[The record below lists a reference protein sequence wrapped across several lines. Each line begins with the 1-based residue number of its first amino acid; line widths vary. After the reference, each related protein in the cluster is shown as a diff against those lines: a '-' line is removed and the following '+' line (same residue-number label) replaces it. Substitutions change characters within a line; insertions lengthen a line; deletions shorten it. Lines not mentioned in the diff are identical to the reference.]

1 MIQETGRGQAFP
13 GAAELKLGIRKGD
26 PNLAY
31 FSGSKIVFQSLD
43 LDPQKSEIFH
53 LFLKRGLRTTP
64 QSRSLDIDADEVL
77 FRHFPAQVYS
87 IFTAATAQFQNKR
100 IIIRE
105 IIAIPPPLKF
115 AIPLKYVAEP
125 FRLGK
130 IGRASC
136 RERVCQ
142 YV

>member
-1 MIQETGRGQAFP
+1 MDHPTGAKNTVIMIQETGRGQAFP

-53 LFLKRGLRTTP
+53 LFLKRGFRTTP

-77 FRHFPAQVYS
+77 FRHFPALVYS
-87 IFTAATAQFQNKR
+87 R
-100 IIIRE
+100 S
-105 IIAIPPPLKF
+105 
-115 AIPLKYVAEP
+115 AEKTP
-125 FRLGK
+125 ESTYIMG
-130 IGRASC
+130 
-136 RERVCQ
+136 
-142 YV
+142 